1 MINAFALPSVFSH
14 RVRPW
19 IVTPL
24 TLICLWSPQLSAQT
38 STPPNQ
44 RSPIVRQL
52 AELIERHE
60 HAKAHELAVQHVA
73 SEEGDPEFDFY
84 YGLAALETGRA
95 EEASFVFERLVALHP
110 ENDRYRLEYARALY
124 QIKRHEEAEKQFRL
138 VLEHNP
144 PMAVAGNIER
154 FIDHIVQQRDSAT
167 KRWEGFVE
175 VGAGYDSNINNAT
188 GDSIIGLFELPD
200 SAVEMDSP
208 YLSARTQA
216 KYHWPF
222 SQRNRA
228 FVQLHSEHKHNTENS
243 DFDLDTLGLTS
254 AWVHQRGAEQFQ
266 AGLQYQ
272 HTWLDGEAYQRSS
285 GFFGQWR
292 HYWGTQIATTLY
304 SGLFDKHSFQL
315 DELDVLQPIVSAQ
328 LQVLNGSLLHQFSL
342 GGGTE
347 NPRLSSGRHLAKDFS
362 FAGYQLL
369 WQASDDWQPYAGVS
383 AFSGRYKGQHPVF
396 GERREDDA
404 YQLSVGLTHRLA
416 KKLNL
421 TLETNYT
428 DNDSNLSLYEYTRW
442 RVEARLQR
450 AF

>member
-1 MINAFALPSVFSH
+1 M
-14 RVRPW
+14 
-19 IVTPL
+19 PL
-24 TLICLWSPQLSAQT
+24 TLACLWSPQLKAQ
-38 STPPNQ
+38 TPPNQ

-60 HAKAHELAVQHVA
+60 HAKAHELALQHVA
-73 SEEGDPEFDFY
+73 QEEGDPEFDFY

-95 EEASFVFERLVALHP
+95 EEASFVFERLVALYP

-124 QIKRHEEAEKQFRL
+124 QIKRHEEAEKQFRV
-138 VLEHNP
+138 VLERNP
-144 PMAVAGNIER
+144 PTAVAGNIER
-154 FIDHIVQQRDSAT
+154 FIDHIAQQRDSAT

-188 GDSIIGLFELPD
+188 GARIVGLFELPD
-200 SAVEMDSP
+200 SALETDSP

-272 HTWLDGEAYQRSS
+272 HTWLDGEAYQRSA

-383 AFSGRYKGQHPVF
+383 AFSGRYKDQHPVF

-416 KKLNL
+416 KKLSL
-421 TLETNYT
+421 TLETSYT
-428 DNDSNLSLYEYTRW
+428 DNDSNLSLYEYSRW
-442 RVEARLQR
+442 RMEARLQR

>member
-1 MINAFALPSVFSH
+1 MTNAFALPSAFSF
-14 RVRPW
+14 RLRPW
-19 IVTPL
+19 LVTPL
-24 TLICLWSPQLSAQT
+24 ALICLWSPQLSAQT
-38 STPPNQ
+38 PPNQ
-44 RSPIVRQL
+44 RSPIARQV
-52 AELIERHE
+52 AELLQRQQHQPAYEI
-60 HAKAHELAVQHVA
+60 AVQHL
-73 SEEGDPEFDFY
+73 SEEEGDPDFDFY

-95 EEASFVFERLVALHP
+95 EEASFVFERLVTLYP
-110 ENDRYRLEYARALY
+110 ENDRFRLEYARALY
-124 QIKRHEEAEKQFRL
+124 QIKRHAEAETQFRL

-144 PMAVAGNIER
+144 PAAVAGNIER
-154 FIDHIVQQRDSAT
+154 FLDHLLREREAAN

-175 VGAGYDSNINNAT
+175 VGGGYDSNINNAT
-188 GDSIIGLFELPD
+188 GDRIVGLFELPD
-200 SAVEMDSP
+200 SALETDSP
-208 YLSARTQA
+208 YLSARTLV

-272 HTWLDGEAYQRSS
+272 HTWLDGEAYQRSA

-328 LQVLNGSLLHQFSL
+328 LQLLDGSLLHQFSL

-383 AFSGRYKGQHPVF
+383 AFSGRYKDRHPVF

-416 KKLNL
+416 KKLSV
-421 TLETNYT
+421 TLETSYT
-428 DNDSNLSLYEYTRW
+428 DNDSNLSLYEYNRW

>member
-1 MINAFALPSVFSH
+1 LLLCFWATGTFAADSS
-14 RVRPW
+14 
-19 IVTPL
+19 
-24 TLICLWSPQLSAQT
+24 
-38 STPPNQ
+38 Q
-44 RSPIVRQL
+44 RSSIARQV
-52 AELIERHE
+52 AELLERQQHE
-60 HAKAHELAVQHVA
+60 AAYELAAQHA
-73 SEEGDPEFDFY
+73 TSEEGDPDFDFH
-84 YGLAALETGRA
+84 YGLAALETGRP
-95 EEASFVFERLVALHP
+95 EEASFVFERLVALYP
-110 ENDRYRLEYARALY
+110 ENDRFRLEYARALY
-124 QIKRHEEAEKQFRL
+124 RIKRHAEAEKQFRI

-144 PMAVAGNIER
+144 PAAVVSNIER
-154 FIDHIVQQRDSAT
+154 FIEHIAAERDEAT

-175 VGAGYDSNINNAT
+175 LGAGYDSNINNAT
-188 GDSIIGLFELPD
+188 GDRVIGLFELPD

-208 YLSARTQA
+208 YLSARTLV

-228 FVQLHSEHKHNTENS
+228 FVQLHSDHKHNTENS
-243 DFDLDTLGLTS
+243 DFDLDTVGLTS

-266 AGLQYQ
+266 TGLQYQ

-285 GFFGQWR
+285 GLFGQWR
-292 HYWGTQIATTLY
+292 HFWGSQVATTLY

-328 LQVLNGSLLHQFSL
+328 LQVLAGSFLHQLSV

-347 NPRLSSGRHLAKDFS
+347 NPRVSGGRHLAKDFT

-369 WQASDDWQPYAGVS
+369 WQTSDDYQPFAGIS
-383 AFSGRYKGQHPVF
+383 GFRGRYKEEHPVF

-404 YQLSVGLTHRLA
+404 YQLSVGVTGRLA
-416 KKLNL
+416 EELSL
-421 TLETNYT
+421 TLETSYT
-428 DNDSNLSLYEYTRW
+428 DNDSNLGLYEYTRW